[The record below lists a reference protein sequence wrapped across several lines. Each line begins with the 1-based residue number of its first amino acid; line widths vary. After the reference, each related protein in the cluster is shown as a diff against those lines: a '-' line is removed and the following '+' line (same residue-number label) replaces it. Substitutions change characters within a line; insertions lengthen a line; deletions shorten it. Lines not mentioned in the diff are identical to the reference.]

1 MTKKELIAALAN
13 VNDDAVVLFGTKE
26 IQFFGAFATQVYINW
41 ACATK
46 KNMTKKELIAALANV
61 NDDAVVLFGTKEIQ
75 FFGAFATQVYI
86 NWDSNEVLIANKH
99 TDATTP
105 VYCELLHEDK
115 TH

>member
-1 MTKKELIAALAN
+1 MRVVNGALGEG
-13 VNDDAVVLFGTKE
+13 NDDAGIGFGMKE
-26 IQFFGAFATQVYINW
+26 S
-41 ACATK
+41 
-46 KNMTKKELIAALANV
+46 L
-61 NDDAVVLFGTKEIQ
+61 

>member
-26 IQFFGAFATQVYINW
+26 IQF
-41 ACATK
+41 
-46 KNMTKKELIAALANV
+46 
-61 NDDAVVLFGTKEIQ
+61 

>member
-26 IQFFGAFATQVYINW
+26 IQFFGAFT
-41 ACATK
+41 
-46 KNMTKKELIAALANV
+46 
-61 NDDAVVLFGTKEIQ
+61 
-75 FFGAFATQVYI
+75 TQVYI

>member
-26 IQFFGAFATQVYINW
+26 IQFFGAFAP
-41 ACATK
+41 
-46 KNMTKKELIAALANV
+46 
-61 NDDAVVLFGTKEIQ
+61 
-75 FFGAFATQVYI
+75 QVYI